1 MWRTRIRMTELA
13 FLVCGLL
20 IIFVGWTAD
29 FLGVFEF
36 ASAPGGHG
44 SGTTFPLRLFMT
56 MFGVSFATIG
66 VGFENFPQILQDG
79 DRAKRYIVAFL
90 FLADGSLHLYAFNDH
105 LGDLFSATFFAV
117 FSVLQLAAAFII
129 PYTRFRLDL
138 AWLGI
143 TAFLILAYIVT
154 RTMAVWPIGVV
165 EEVEPLGVDRKS
177 TRLNSSHSQISYAV
191 FCLKKKTHRRSGGP
205 LPSLRWW
212 SASSAR
218 LRRPRRQRRSR
229 APRRLARAGAE
240 HLAGRALRSTCS
252 YLRD

>member
-1 MWRTRIRMTELA
+1 MLLELASRPGPSETRMGRAALDGGDVADPHQHDRTRFPCVRPADHLRRVDGGLPEGLRVR
-13 FLVCGLL
+13 LV
-20 IIFVGWTAD
+20 
-29 FLGVFEF
+29 
-36 ASAPGGHG
+36 PGGHG

-105 LGDLFSATFFAV
+105 LGDLFSATFFAL

-165 EEVEPLGVDRKS
+165 EEVEPLGVVSKLVEVLTILVLVSLMQSERTAS
-177 TRLNSSHSQISYAV
+177 RSSVEASAV
-191 FCLKKKTHRRSGGP
+191 PNR
-205 LPSLRWW
+205 
-212 SASSAR
+212 
-218 LRRPRRQRRSR
+218 
-229 APRRLARAGAE
+229 
-240 HLAGRALRSTCS
+240 
-252 YLRD
+252 

>member
-1 MWRTRIRMTELA
+1 MLLELATRAARRKLEWGVLPSTKAMWRTRISMTELA

-36 ASAPGGHG
+36 ASSPGGHG

-105 LGDLFSATFFAV
+105 LGDLFSATFFAL

-143 TAFLILAYIVT
+143 TAFLVLAYIVT

-165 EEVEPLGVDRKS
+165 EEVEPLGVVSKLVEVLTILVLVSLMQSERTAS
-177 TRLNSSHSQISYAV
+177 RSSVEASAV
-191 FCLKKKTHRRSGGP
+191 PNR
-205 LPSLRWW
+205 
-212 SASSAR
+212 
-218 LRRPRRQRRSR
+218 
-229 APRRLARAGAE
+229 
-240 HLAGRALRSTCS
+240 
-252 YLRD
+252 

>member
-1 MWRTRIRMTELA
+1 MKQMWRTRISMTELA

-66 VGFENFPQILQDG
+66 VGFENFPQILQEG

-105 LGDLFSATFFAV
+105 LGDLFPATFFAV

-154 RTMAVWPIGVV
+154 RTMTVWPIGVV
-165 EEVEPLGVDRKS
+165 EEVEPLGVVSKLVEVLTILVLVS
-177 TRLNSSHSQISYAV
+177 LM
-191 FCLKKKTHRRSGGP
+191 RSE
-205 LPSLRWW
+205 RT
-212 SASSAR
+212 A
-218 LRRPRRQRRSR
+218 RRPAVEASAVPNR
-229 APRRLARAGAE
+229 
-240 HLAGRALRSTCS
+240 
-252 YLRD
+252 